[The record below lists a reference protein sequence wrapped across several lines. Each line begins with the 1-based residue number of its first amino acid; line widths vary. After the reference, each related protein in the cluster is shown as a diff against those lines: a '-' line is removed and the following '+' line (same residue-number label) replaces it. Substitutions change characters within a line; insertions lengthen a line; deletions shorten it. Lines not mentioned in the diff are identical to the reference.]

1 MAQANANAQWKYSS
15 VHDLLV
21 ACVGTNFGEK
31 PEENIDEIRKDR
43 ERVGA
48 ALRYALA
55 LRASDSVAD
64 IGSGCGFVTR
74 SIVPHV
80 AHVWCID
87 ISPDF
92 LNYCRQELAEFSNV
106 SFCNASYATFS
117 GIGDSSL
124 DACYSTAVF
133 IHFNYYD
140 YVYYLREINRV
151 LTSGG
156 KFLFDFL
163 NADSLDIAKQ
173 RAFASH
179 LANYSRRRESLI
191 FNVVHPMSLR
201 ALENLMPQAGFEI
214 LRVDYLSGSANTR
227 IIVRKVAAG

>member
-1 MAQANANAQWKYSS
+1 MAQVNPNAQWKYSS

-21 ACVGTNFGEK
+21 ACVGTNFGEQ
-31 PEENIDEIRKDR
+31 PEDNIDEIRKDR
-43 ERVGA
+43 ERVGN
-48 ALRYALA
+48 ALRYALG
-55 LRASDSVAD
+55 LKSGDSVAD

-92 LNYCRQELAEFSNV
+92 LDYCRQELADFPNV
-106 SFCNASYATFS
+106 SFCNAGYAAFTGVDAS
-117 GIGDSSL
+117 TL

-151 LTSGG
+151 LKIGG

-163 NADSLDIAKQ
+163 NSDSLNIVKQ

-179 LANYSRRRESLI
+179 LANYGKRRESLV

-201 ALENLMPQAGFEI
+201 ALENLVPQVGFEV
-214 LRVDYLSGSANTR
+214 LRVDYLLGSANTR
-227 IIVRKVAAG
+227 IILRKSTSI